1 MLYCIAAVF
10 ETIFI
15 YAAFMFFAEYL
26 FLEPCLDRKI
36 SVKFH
41 TVSVALNI
49 IVTAISYFYLSIIGE
64 AFLILNLS
72 VWLYLEHK
80 PKRIRNILLVVPIS
94 GIIDGLFLPFTV
106 LPERVMEIE
115 GDAFVIL
122 KIAFYIVAVALML
135 LLQWRLDNGKKALE
149 LGSELVVDSHNR
161 KLGGAEM
168 AILYFIGSFEM
179 FFSNLISLPLSDV
192 DVFGDL
198 MTKYEV
204 TVILLGVSTLIMTV
218 VVIIIVLVGNKR
230 AFYQHKVADMQFNII
245 VTMAEIVENRDAD
258 TGGHIQRTAKY
269 VDIIT
274 NHMRRGSPY
283 SEFMTEQFLNDIRIA
298 APLHDIGKIHVSDTI
313 LNFPGRLSPEDFE
326 IMKSHAA
333 EGKKLLIH
341 TKQHLGNFS
350 YLDMAIDM
358 AGSHHEWWDGSAKGY
373 PDGLKGEEIPLCAR
387 IMAVA
392 DVFDALTARRVYK
405 EPMPYRKAYKI
416 ILEESGTHF
425 DPVVVD
431 AFVGCFDKIKAALK
445 EFEAGEVAHVGHA
458 LDQGLKKVD
467 SITQA

>member
-1 MLYCIAAVF
+1 MLYCAAAVC
-10 ETIFI
+10 ESIFI
-15 YAAFMFFAEYL
+15 YTAFMFFAEYL
-26 FLEPCLDRKI
+26 FLEPCLERKV

-41 TVSVALNI
+41 AISVALNI
-49 IVTAISYFYLSIIGE
+49 IVTAISYYSVSIIGE
-64 AFLILNLS
+64 VFIVLNMM

-80 PKRIRNILLVVPIS
+80 PSRIRSVLLVVPIS
-94 GIIDGLFLPFTV
+94 GIIDGLFLPFIV
-106 LPERVMEIE
+106 LPERVMELE

-122 KIAFYIVAVALML
+122 KIAFYIVAVLLML

-149 LGSELVVDSHNR
+149 LGSELIVDSHNR

-192 DVFGDL
+192 DLFGDL
-198 MTKYEV
+198 ITKFEA
-204 TVILLGVSTLIMTV
+204 TVILLGLSTLIMTV

-230 AFYQHKVADMQFNII
+230 AFYEHKVADMQFNII

-326 IMKSHAA
+326 IMKSHAS

-373 PDGLKGEEIPLCAR
+373 PEGLKGEEIPLCAR

-425 DPVVVD
+425 DPVVVE

-445 EFEAGEVAHVGHA
+445 EFEAGDVSHMGHA
-458 LDQGLKKVD
+458 IEKGLEKVD
-467 SITQA
+467 SHTSN